1 MWSNYKKCIWKLINK
16 EKFMEE
22 SEMARVQ
29 RYLQDKFGNDSI
41 NIKERPQSDG
51 SVEVYLG
58 DEFIGIIY
66 KDDEDGDVSYD
77 FNMSILEFDLTT
89 VAGVTSN

>member
-1 MWSNYKKCIWKLINK
+1 
-16 EKFMEE
+16 MEE

-41 NIKERPQSDG
+41 NVKERPQSGG

-58 DEFIGIIY
+58 EEFIGIIY

-77 FNMSILEFDLTT
+77 FNMSILEFDLPT
-89 VAGVTSN
+89 VASVTSN